1 MKNFIYL
8 ITPALMLAMTSFS
21 GCDGKVPVNSISY
34 ILIGQGALFGAGEEG
49 IVRQNLVITD
59 DVNWQNLIN
68 QMNTR
73 NNVSDSFTE
82 TNINF
87 SEYMVIAVFDKVKG
101 NGGWSIDITNID
113 NQTNQIVVTVTNLK
127 TGNVSSV
134 ITQPY
139 HIVKIPV
146 NNKEI
151 IFETF
156 YKNIGE

>member
-1 MKNFIYL
+1 
-8 ITPALMLAMTSFS
+8 MLAMTSFS